1 MRDVVIA
8 LSFLV
13 AVGFFAASEMA
24 LISANKVRLRHL
36 RKKGSRGARVA
47 LEMLAKPEI
56 FLTTILVGTNLSLVA
71 CTFVSTRL
79 LEWRLGEAGGAWSTF
94 IVAFAIL
101 IAGEIVPKSFAR
113 HRPEAFGVMASPVL
127 VSVRKLLFPLIV
139 VSNWGARGLLWIF
152 RSSRDDAVPHFS
164 RRIFKSAIQAGE
176 DEGILG
182 PRDRRIISTVLE
194 FWRKPV
200 REVMVPRME
209 MVTAPIDTR
218 YEDMA
223 RILAETGHSRIP
235 VYAGSIDDIKGI
247 VVAVDLLEKEG
258 WEASRV
264 MRPVKF
270 VPEEKSCASLLDEL
284 RRDETHMAVVVDEY
298 GGTSGVVS
306 LEDLVEEL
314 IGEISD
320 EHDKELKGFRKI
332 ARRVIVADGN
342 ARIADIKRQYHIDL
356 PEGEFET
363 IGGLLIDAA
372 GEIPRVGK
380 VFRFDGLTVVVLDSS
395 DRRVERV
402 RIKVSSEAGTP

>member
-1 MRDVVIA
+1 MRAIVVA
-8 LSFLV
+8 LFFLV

-24 LISANKVRLRHL
+24 LISANKARLRHL
-36 RKKGSRGARVA
+36 RKKGSRGARIA
-47 LEMLAKPEI
+47 LDILAKPEI

-79 LEWRLGEAGGAWSTF
+79 LERRLGEAGGVWSTF
-94 IVAFAIL
+94 MVAFAVL
-101 IAGEIVPKSFAR
+101 IAGEIIPKSFAL
-113 HRPEAFGVMASPVL
+113 HRPEAFGVVASPVL
-127 VSVRKLLFPLIV
+127 VSVRKLLFPLIIL
-139 VSNWGARGLLWIF
+139 SNWGARGLLVVF
-152 RSSRDDAVPHFS
+152 RASPDDAGPPFS
-164 RRIFKSAIQAGE
+164 RRLFESAIQAGE

-209 MVTAPIDTR
+209 MVTAPLDTG
-218 YEDMA
+218 YESMA

-235 VYAGSIDDIKGI
+235 VYTGSIDNIKGI
-247 VVAVDLLEKEG
+247 VIAVDLLERDG
-258 WEASRV
+258 WEASKV

-284 RRDETHMAVVVDEY
+284 RRDESHMAVVVDEY

-342 ARIADIKRQYHIDL
+342 ARIADLKKQYHIDL

-380 VFRFDGLTVVVLDSS
+380 VFRFDGVTVSVLDSS

-402 RIKVSSEAGTP
+402 RIRVSSGVGTP

>member
-1 MRDVVIA
+1 MRAIVAA
-8 LSFLV
+8 LFFLV

-36 RKKGSRGARVA
+36 RKKGSRGARIA
-47 LEMLAKPEI
+47 LDILAKPEI

-71 CTFVSTRL
+71 CTFVSTRF
-79 LEWRLGEAGGAWSTF
+79 LERRLGEAGGVWSTF
-94 IVAFAIL
+94 IVAFAVL
-101 IAGEIVPKSFAR
+101 IAGEIIPKSFAL
-113 HRPEAFGVMASPVL
+113 HRPEAFGVVVSPIL

-139 VSNWGARGLLWIF
+139 LSNWGARGLLLLF
-152 RSSRDDAVPHFS
+152 RASPDDTGPHFS
-164 RRIFKSAIQAGE
+164 RRLFESAIQAGE

-209 MVTAPIDTR
+209 MVTAPLDTG
-218 YEDMA
+218 YENMA
-223 RILAETGHSRIP
+223 RILAESGHSRIP
-235 VYAGSIDDIKGI
+235 VYAGSIDNIKGI
-247 VVAVDLLEKEG
+247 VVAVDLLERDG
-258 WEASRV
+258 WEASKV

-284 RRDETHMAVVVDEY
+284 RRDESHIAVVVDEY

-320 EHDKELKGFRKI
+320 EHDKQLRGFRKI

-342 ARIADIKRQYHIDL
+342 TRIADLKKQYHIDL

-380 VFRFDGLTVVVLDSS
+380 VFRFDGVSVVVLDSS
-395 DRRVERV
+395 DRRVEKV
-402 RIKVSSEAGTP
+402 RIRVSSGAGTP